1 MPDFLSLLHQLLI
14 PFAIAVPIGL
24 LVMFFNSRRSKEEEV
39 EDIAP
44 SSLDSVNSRSPTLA
58 QAPSSVAGSLSAQD
72 LDLVLGA
79 TTKFQA
85 PTVAERPSHGVTVS
99 PGGAIDLPL
108 GNSVK
113 THLPDAPRDVARD
126 AAMPPDT
133 IIDETLLRP
142 KARLLVV
149 DDSAVPRAKLKKL
162 FEAQGYEVETAA
174 DGVLA
179 MEALGKSR
187 FSVII
192 TDLEMPNM
200 DGFELI
206 AAIQGSLETE
216 DIPVI
221 AITGHDEMQARVH
234 NIQGLYGIFKKPWN
248 DRELLK
254 RIEVLASLKK

>member
-1 MPDFLSLLHQLLI
+1 MPDFLSLFHQLLI

-24 LVMFFNSRRSKEEEV
+24 LVMFFNSRRGKD
-39 EDIAP
+39 EDVPDIAAP

-58 QAPSSVAGSLSAQD
+58 QAPSSAQD
-72 LDLVLGA
+72 LDLVLDA
-79 TTKFQA
+79 TTQFKV
-85 PTVAERPSHGVTVS
+85 PPVAERPSHGVTVS

-108 GNSVK
+108 GNAAPASV
-113 THLPDAPRDVARD
+113 PP
-126 AAMPPDT
+126 PPDT
-133 IIDETLLRP
+133 VIDASLL
-142 KARLLVV
+142 KAPTRLLVV

-162 FEAQGYEVETAA
+162 FEAQGYEVETAG

-179 MEALGKSR
+179 LEAMGKFK

-254 RIEVLASLKK
+254 RVEVLASLKK